1 MTPHP
6 STSTQRPKAA
16 KSYFE
21 EGAAFM
27 DVAGTA
33 ATRPSADGIE
43 AKRPIETKRERTE
56 VVVIGAGQC
65 GLSVGYHLARR
76 GIPFVILDANERI
89 GDTWRRRWDSLRLFT
104 PAGYDGLDG
113 MRFPDGK
120 HAFPTKDEMA
130 DFLEA
135 YARRFDLPVRS
146 GVRVDRVSRRDG
158 RYLVSAG
165 DRQFEA
171 GNVVVAMGTFQ
182 RPKRPSFAGD
192 LDPGIVQLHSADY
205 RNPGQL
211 QDGDVLIVGAGN
223 SGSEVAREL
232 ATRGHKVYMSGR
244 DTGHIPFRVE
254 GFLGRNLLVH
264 LTIGV
269 VFYHLLTTST
279 PLGRKLRPKVLGR
292 GGPLIRVKPKDLA
305 ALGVER
311 VPHAAGVEGGKPRL
325 DDGRV
330 LDVSNVVWCTGFAP
344 DFSWIDLP
352 VFANSHEPTHRRGVV
367 AEAPGLYFVGLEFL
381 YSMASAMVQGAGRD
395 ARYIVDRIAERVG
408 AAPAG

>member
-16 KSYFE
+16 KRYFE

-27 DVAGTA
+27 DIAGTA
-33 ATRPSADGIE
+33 ATRASAGGAE
-43 AKRPIETKRERTE
+43 AKRPVETKRERTE

-135 YARRFDLPVRS
+135 YAGRFDLPVRS
-146 GVRVDRVSRRDG
+146 GVRVDRMSRRDG

-171 GNVVVAMGTFQ
+171 ANVVVAMGTFQ

-244 DTGHIPFRVE
+244 DTGHIPFRIE

-279 PLGRKLRPKVLGR
+279 PLGRKVRPKVLGAGRTADPGQAEGPRRPRCRTGPADRRRRRRQAAPRRRPRPRRQQRGLVHGLRAGLLVDRPAGLRQQPRTHPPARRR
-292 GGPLIRVKPKDLA
+292 GGRA
-305 ALGVER
+305 GALFR
-311 VPHAAGVEGGKPRL
+311 RPRISL
-325 DDGRV
+325 FDGLRH
-330 LDVSNVVWCTGFAP
+330 GP
-344 DFSWIDLP
+344 G
-352 VFANSHEPTHRRGVV
+352 RR
-367 AEAPGLYFVGLEFL
+367 P
-381 YSMASAMVQGAGRD
+381 
-395 ARYIVDRIAERVG
+395 
-408 AAPAG
+408 